1 MKRILRDNDFKAT
14 PQRLAVLHV
23 LHSGSG
29 SIDIESIHNNV
40 KEILPKT
47 GLATIY
53 RTLQCLSEI
62 GLVTITHQ
70 RDGRYFYSVST
81 EGQGHFLICTECS
94 RTVDLQTCHLDKNLG
109 FIERQTGFRV
119 TSHFLQI
126 YGKCG
131 DCHDNTNDPDV

>member
-1 MKRILRDNDFKAT
+1 MKRILRENDFKAT

-29 SIDIESIHNNV
+29 SKDIESIHNNV
-40 KEILPKT
+40 REILPKT

-53 RTLQCLSEI
+53 RTLQCLSGI

-70 RDGRYFYSVST
+70 RDGRHFYSVSAQ
-81 EGQGHFLICTECS
+81 GQGHFLICTECN
-94 RTVDLQTCHLDKNLG
+94 RIVDLQTCFLDNNIG
-109 FIERQTGFRV
+109 SIERQTGFTV
-119 TSHFLQI
+119 STHFLQI

-131 DCHDNTNDPDV
+131 KCHGNGNNPVV